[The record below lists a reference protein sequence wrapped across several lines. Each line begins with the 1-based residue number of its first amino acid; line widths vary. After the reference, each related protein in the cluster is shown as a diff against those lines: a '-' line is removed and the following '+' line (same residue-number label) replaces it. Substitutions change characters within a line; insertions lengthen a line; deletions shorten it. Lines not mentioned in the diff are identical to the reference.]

1 MDSLEVVA
9 GLEVHLQVGVGGK
22 LFCGCEVRY
31 GAPPN
36 SLVCPVCLGLPG
48 ALPVP
53 RREAVAEAVRL
64 AVALGC
70 EVAERSGWAR
80 KSYGY
85 PDLPKG
91 YQVTQYERPLGTG
104 GELPRL
110 AGGAVRLRRLHLE
123 EDAGRLVHADA
134 ATFVDFNR
142 AGVPLVEVVTEPEI
156 GGPEEA
162 EDLLRSLHRLVVALG
177 VSEGNLDQGHLRCD
191 ANLSLR
197 RPGEPLGTKV
207 EIKNLN
213 SFRHVARALAA
224 EARRQRQVLASG
236 GAVEEETRG
245 FDEAT
250 RETVPLR
257 GKEAAADYRYLP
269 EPDLPPLVVA
279 AAEVERARGA
289 LPELPWQRQRRW
301 MAAGVDEAAAVVL
314 LAEPALA
321 DHLDAA
327 VASRPGLEAA
337 VARWLRGEV
346 MAELNARGETVAAA
360 PPPAHLGSL
369 VASVEAGELSHS
381 AAKRVLAATWESGED
396 PETAT
401 ERLGLALVRD
411 AGAIE
416 AWVEEA
422 LAAEPELAER
432 LRRGEDKLLDL
443 FVGRVLGRSGGS
455 ADPRRVRRALAAA
468 AGGPLAAAVER

>member
-1 MDSLEVVA
+1 MDSLELVA
-9 GLEVHLQVGVGGK
+9 GLEVHLQVGAAGK

-53 RREAVAEAVRL
+53 RREAVGNAVRL

-104 GELPRL
+104 GELPL
-110 AGGAVRLRRLHLE
+110 IAGGAVRLRRLHLE
-123 EDAGRLVHADA
+123 EDAGKLVHGEDA
-134 ATFVDFNR
+134 SLVDFNR

-162 EDLLRSLHRLVVALG
+162 EDFLRSLHRLAMALG
-177 VSEGNLDQGHLRCD
+177 VNEGNLEQGHLRCD

-213 SFRHVARALAA
+213 SVRHVARALAA
-224 EARRQRQVLASG
+224 EAGRQREVLAAG

-245 FDEAT
+245 FDEAAG
-250 RETVPLR
+250 ETVPLR
-257 GKEAAADYRYLP
+257 GKEAAADYRYFP
-269 EPDLPPLVVA
+269 EPDLPPLVVTA
-279 AAEVERARGA
+279 REVERARCG
-289 LPELPWQRQRRW
+289 LPEPPWQRQRRW
-301 MAAGVDEAAAVVL
+301 TRAGVGEAEAVLL

-321 DHLDAA
+321 DYLDAA
-327 VASRPGLEAA
+327 VAGRPGLEAA

-346 MAELNARGETVAAA
+346 LAELHARGEPAATA
-360 PPPAHLGSL
+360 PPPAHLGRL

-381 AAKRVLAATWESGED
+381 AAKRVLAAMWESGED

-411 AGAIE
+411 PGAIE
-416 AWVEEA
+416 TWVDEA
-422 LAAEPELAER
+422 LAAEPQLAER
-432 LRRGEDKLLDL
+432 LRRGEEKLLDV
-443 FVGRVLGRSGGS
+443 FVGRVLGRSGGG
-455 ADPRRVRRALAAA
+455 ADPRRVRRAVAAA
-468 AGGPLAAAVER
+468 VGSAQAAAVER